1 MAKKSTAKKSATK
14 KAAKKSATKR
24 VAKKSTAKKTAKRAS
39 AKRELLENRAGAFF
53 AKRSKD
59 GTFKDVDERGRSLSA
74 DRRRKAK
81 KSSKSGFGDQGDR
94 KK

>member
-1 MAKKSTAKKSATK
+1 MAKKSPATKVKKSATK
-14 KAAKKSATKR
+14 KAT
-24 VAKKSTAKKTAKRAS
+24 KRAS
-39 AKRELLENRAGAFF
+39 GKRDLIENRAGAFF

-59 GTFKDVDERGRSLSA
+59 GTFKDLEERGRSLAA
-74 DRRRKAK
+74 DRRTKAK

>member
-14 KAAKKSATKR
+14 KATEKSATKR
-24 VAKKSTAKKTAKRAS
+24 VTKKATAKKATKRAS
-39 AKRELLENRAGAFF
+39 GKRELLENRAGAFF
-53 AKRSKD
+53 AKRKGD
-59 GTFKDVDERGRSLSA
+59 GTFKDLDERGRSLSA